1 MKLYGILTLFLILTM
16 LFVPLFSLLGGDY
29 NKNSVSG
36 TNISEATSKDD
47 SASKKTDDKSK
58 NNNNEEDNNN
68 NIETIAVKRVSS
80 GKVEQVDLYDYVV
93 CATASEMP
101 PSYEKEAIKAQAV
114 AVYSYAL
121 YLKNNPVNE
130 KNDLSDDPSVH
141 QAYSSREELKKKWGD
156 SYEENISKIEEAVK
170 EVYGAY
176 LTYDGKLIKP
186 AFFALSNGRTN
197 SAKDVWGNDV
207 PYFQSVTS
215 DYDKL
220 SASFTSSFEFE
231 ESELCEL
238 LNKISENKIKEIS
251 IDECVTTASGY
262 VKSIEISGE
271 RFSGEKI
278 RSALSLRSGSFTVEQ
293 NGDTFK
299 FTCSGYGHGV
309 GMSQYGANCMAKNG
323 SSYQEILKH
332 YYSGIEIGGELSAA

>member
-1 MKLYGILTLFLILTM
+1 MKLYSILTLFLLLTM
-16 LFVPLFSLLGGDY
+16 LFVPLFSLLGSENDKVYSNGI
-29 NKNSVSG
+29 
-36 TNISEATSKDD
+36 NISETAEKENSKTQKEDKAEDD
-47 SASKKTDDKSK
+47 NGSNNGDDTPS
-58 NNNNEEDNNN
+58 
-68 NIETIAVKRVSS
+68 IAVKRVSS
-80 GKVEQVDLYDYVV
+80 GKVEQVDLFDYVV
-93 CATASEMP
+93 CATAGEMP

-121 YLKNNPVNE
+121 YLKNNPVSDD
-130 KNDLSDDPSVH
+130 NDLTDDPSVH
-141 QAYSSREELKKKWGD
+141 QAYSSREELKKKWGE
-156 SYEENISKIEEAVK
+156 SYEKNISKIEEAVK
-170 EVYGAY
+170 EVYGEY

-231 ESELCEL
+231 ESELCQL
-238 LNKISENKIKEIS
+238 LSKISDGKIKEIS

-262 VKSIEISGE
+262 VKNIEISGE
-271 RFSGEKI
+271 RFTGEKI

-293 NGDTFK
+293 NGDTYK
-299 FTCSGYGHGV
+299 FICSGYGHGV
-309 GMSQYGANCMAKNG
+309 GMSQYGANGMAKNG
-323 SSYQEILKH
+323 SSYEEILKH
-332 YYSGIEIGGELSAA
+332 YYSGIEIGASGSAA

>member
-1 MKLYGILTLFLILTM
+1 MKLYSILTLFLIMTM

-29 NKNSVSG
+29 DKTYANG
-36 TNISEATSKDD
+36 ENISETVKKDD
-47 SASKKTDDKSK
+47 SQNQTTDEKEK
-58 NNNNEEDNNN
+58 NDNNESNSDNSD
-68 NIETIAVKRVSS
+68 ETITVKRVSS
-80 GKVEQVDLYDYVV
+80 GKVEQVDLFDYVV

-101 PSYEKEAIKAQAV
+101 PSYEKEAIKAQAL

-141 QAYSSREELKKKWGD
+141 QAYSSRDELKKKWGE

-170 EVYGAY
+170 EVYGKY

-220 SASFTSSFEFE
+220 SASFNSSFEFE

-238 LNKISENKIKEIS
+238 LNEISDSKIKEIS
-251 IDECVTTASGY
+251 IDECVTNASGY

-271 RFSGEKI
+271 RFTGEEI
-278 RSALSLRSGSFTVEQ
+278 RSALSLRSGTFTVEQ
-293 NGDTFK
+293 NGDTLK

-332 YYSGIEIGGELSAA
+332 YYSGIEIDGELSAA